1 MKKFLLIVMSLL
13 LLWCSKEKNNE
24 IIDNIWTLENTKQIE
39 QIDDKEIINTIF
51 EVYCNISTI
60 KKLYSI
66 APDTEYYKSF
76 VENNSDVSSQK
87 IIAPIL
93 IAKRDIL
100 KQDKLLNILN
110 SNSWSYQNSIELL
123 IKSDNNILTFLENMK
138 NIESFN
144 DFKDNMTYLIIWIE
158 LFNSIPTEFWKEY
171 IPNNDDAWSL
181 IINWDIMCN
190 NDNWNISF
198 WEDRYNK

>member
-1 MKKFLLIVMSLL
+1 MKKFLLIVISLL

-24 IIDNIWTLENTKQIE
+24 IIDNIWTIENTKQIE
-39 QIDDKEIINTIF
+39 QINDKEIINTIF

-93 IAKRDIL
+93 IAKREIL

-138 NIESFN
+138 NIESFS